1 MKEGKTVSALK
12 IHQKQLA
19 IGLALLCAVAAV
31 FCLALYSYAAD
42 EPSAASLDYAS
53 SPQVTLPG
61 STAEEKNGQYYG
73 SAAELAK
80 NYTNT
85 YIVVKHKQLGAS
97 HYAYTEG
104 VSDDFTAGYPSNEAQ
119 FRYGAS
125 LVKLTLTP
133 NGTGVTTKEE
143 VLLNKPAGVIRDP
156 DVSPDG
162 KTVVFSMK
170 ESQNA
175 DDFHLYLYHLDTGEQ
190 EQITFGQGVAD
201 TEPKFLPDGK
211 IVFSSSRTEQ
221 RVDCW
226 YTVVSNLYRCDAD
239 GKNIIR
245 LGYEQVHTT
254 YPTVTDDGRVLYTRW
269 DYNDR
274 NQMYVQAVF
283 QMFQDGTNQTELY
296 GNDINWPTT
305 LLHTRKV
312 YGSSNK
318 YVTIISGHHVGQG
331 GKLAFINLDKGSN
344 NKDSIEFVFPG
355 DSGTG
360 RWDSQDANMMTGY
373 IYKYPYAINDRE
385 ILFARTA
392 TASGSW
398 PPTAARGPFTISI
411 TTIRRQSRWWSCR
424 RVRRICLP
432 PRSAPWSSVPCLT
445 GQAT

>member
-143 VLLNKPAGVIRDP
+143 VLLNKARRCHPRSGRLP
-156 DVSPDG
+156 RRENG
-162 KTVVFSMK
+162 GFLH
-170 ESQNA
+170 E
-175 DDFHLYLYHLDTGEQ
+175 G
-190 EQITFGQGVAD
+190 
-201 TEPKFLPDGK
+201 EPKRRR
-211 IVFSSSRTEQ
+211 FSP
-221 RVDCW
+221 
-226 YTVVSNLYRCDAD
+226 VSLSFGYR
-239 GKNIIR
+239 
-245 LGYEQVHTT
+245 
-254 YPTVTDDGRVLYTRW
+254 
-269 DYNDR
+269 
-274 NQMYVQAVF
+274 
-283 QMFQDGTNQTELY
+283 
-296 GNDINWPTT
+296 
-305 LLHTRKV
+305 
-312 YGSSNK
+312 
-318 YVTIISGHHVGQG
+318 
-331 GKLAFINLDKGSN
+331 
-344 NKDSIEFVFPG
+344 
-355 DSGTG
+355 
-360 RWDSQDANMMTGY
+360 
-373 IYKYPYAINDRE
+373 
-385 ILFARTA
+385 
-392 TASGSW
+392 
-398 PPTAARGPFTISI
+398 
-411 TTIRRQSRWWSCR
+411 
-424 RVRRICLP
+424 
-432 PRSAPWSSVPCLT
+432 
-445 GQAT
+445 